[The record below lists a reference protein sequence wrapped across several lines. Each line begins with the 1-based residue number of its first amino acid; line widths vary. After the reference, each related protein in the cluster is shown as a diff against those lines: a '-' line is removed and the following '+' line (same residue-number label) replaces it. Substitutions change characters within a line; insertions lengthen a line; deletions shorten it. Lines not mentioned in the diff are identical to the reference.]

1 LDAFAGLKLYEV
13 LLSKRSV
20 LEYEVVTVD
29 TAKEGMVVVLLAG
42 GNREEVG
49 RGTIVKPPFRGRQA
63 WEPAYAKALE
73 KAEKVGWKKRSLT
86 SSRLVVAVEVVKG
99 PCAMLPYLVDPAV
112 STITQAAAQG
122 DKEGGN

>member
-1 LDAFAGLKLYEV
+1 
-13 LLSKRSV
+13 
-20 LEYEVVTVD
+20 
-29 TAKEGMVVVLLAG
+29 M
-42 GNREEVG
+42 
-49 RGTIVKPPFRGRQA
+49 KPPFRGRQA
-63 WEPAYAKALE
+63 WEPAYAMALE

-122 DKEGGN
+122 DNEGGNQVLRDLSRVRRVPERKRGGEGGKGGGRRRRGGG